1 MPAKEREE
9 SGIDVWVLTRE
20 PAKAAAA
27 IFNQT
32 DVRASVQGNEAVR
45 LHPKWVSGTAQF
57 SG

>member
-1 MPAKEREE
+1 MAAKERGE
-9 SGIDVWVLTRE
+9 SGIDVWVPTRE

-32 DVRASVQGNEAVR
+32 DVKASVKGNEAVR
-45 LHPKWVSGTAQF
+45 LHPKWVSGIAQF